1 MTSDTP
7 IITITNYVLWTGE
20 PAPRMTDAEWVKY
33 TNSAGNRLKSFLCLE
48 ELPED
53 LPDDLEEL
61 LANFIAAVLKRSGS
75 KGEVETK
82 IVRNFHISFRAKS
95 AANAFAE
102 IGQEFSDIIGKYSQC
117 GSSLHVEKSK
127 GDCCGRYGL

>member
-1 MTSDTP
+1 MASESP

-20 PAPRMTDAEWVKY
+20 PAPRMTEAEWLKF
-33 TNSAGNRLKSFLCLE
+33 TNAAGSRLMSFLCLE

-61 LANFIAAVLKRSGS
+61 LANFIAAVIKRSGS

-82 IVRNFHISFRAKS
+82 IVRNFHISFRASS

-102 IGQEFSDIIGKYSQC
+102 IGQEFGDIIGKYSDC
-117 GSSLHVEKSK
+117 GSSLMVEHN
-127 GDCCGRYGL
+127 GRDCCGKYGL